1 MLSNTIINKFDNEI
15 TNIRLKYKI
24 LIDNLR
30 KQEEMDIKKV
40 NERKMK
46 EYLQHTKVVQLKQQA
61 YQNYIM
67 GYSKLKKEDLV
78 KKVERRIT
86 EEKLLALPD
95 DIFNKVGGF
104 LDGYDKTRLKPCCK
118 TLNTRVKVDKC
129 GTILEKNVNDFINIV
144 PMNFD
149 SIKQKVKEIN
159 KIYRENK
166 KAEQYDSYIIK
177 IIKRFLNINEKQV
190 VRERKEELI
199 MDTMLFI
206 MNRRP
211 FLYKNK
217 LFALTMYNKL
227 CEIENKVDYFN
238 KRKVKKYKKKMVKDK
253 IIMKEDIKN

>member
-24 LIDNLR
+24 MVDELR
-30 KQEEMDIKKV
+30 KHEEMEIKKV

-61 YQNYIM
+61 YQNYII
-67 GYSKLKKEDLV
+67 GYSKLKKEEIV
-78 KKVERRIT
+78 KKIERRII
-86 EEKLLALPD
+86 EEKLLVLPD

-104 LDGYDKTRLKPCCK
+104 LDGYDKIRLKPCCK

-129 GTILEKNVNDFINIV
+129 GMMLEKNINDFINIV
-144 PMNFD
+144 PKNFD
-149 SIKQKVKEIN
+149 SIKQKVKDIN

-177 IIKRFLNINEKQV
+177 IIKHFLNINDKQV
-190 VRERKEELI
+190 LRERKEELI
-199 MDTMLFI
+199 MDMLLFV

-217 LFALTMYNKL
+217 LFALTVYKKL

-238 KRKVKKYKKKMVKDK
+238 KRKVKKYKNKMIKDK
-253 IIMKEDIKN
+253 IIMKEDINN